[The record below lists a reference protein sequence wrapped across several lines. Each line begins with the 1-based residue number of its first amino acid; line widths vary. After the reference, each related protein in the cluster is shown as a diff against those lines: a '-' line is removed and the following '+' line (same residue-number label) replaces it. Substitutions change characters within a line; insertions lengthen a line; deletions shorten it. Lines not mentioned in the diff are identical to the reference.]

1 MGSPQSIISPYKE
14 SSFIPEPEKKIEFSR
29 KSRGLSSGISV
40 QRLDGTANFIGVL
53 DVYVHQ
59 ARDIHNI
66 CIYHKQD
73 VYAKLC
79 LTSDPENALAT
90 KIINGGGQSPVF
102 NDVLRL
108 NVHTLECSLKCE
120 IWMMSR
126 VRNYMEDQLLGFA
139 LVPLSEVF
147 IDNGKLD
154 QEFPLSSTDLFHSPA
169 GFVKLSF
176 SYSGEWPEVIPIPV
190 PPTSRMADKALQ
202 DTHPE
207 SLPNMLE
214 KIEFPDPKVVSEND
228 LMVSE
233 YFSIQSNNLES
244 HGSDS
249 FSADAKNQCNSELD
263 DNAGETFPTWTVDSH
278 HHEKHDSPSSNLS
291 TNESPPFASLPA
303 ASSHSCATPGGSK
316 FLNEES
322 IQPTE
327 EYTTVEKKSDVY
339 EDTGCNAS
347 ENLHPDTFPKP
358 VVTVNIESEVQ
369 VVQQDIVDMY
379 MKSMQQFTES
389 LAKMKLPL
397 DSEGGPTTSSGNS
410 SSEKLETPKSSGSRV
425 FYGSGA
431 FF

>member
-14 SSFIPEPEKKIEFSR
+14 PSLIGEPEKKDEYLR
-29 KSRGLSSGISV
+29 NTMAA
-40 QRLDGTANFIGVL
+40 QREDASANCIGVL
-53 DVYVHQ
+53 DVHVHQ

-79 LTSDPENALAT
+79 LTSDPENALTT

-102 NDVLRL
+102 DDIVRL
-108 NVHTLECSLKCE
+108 NVRTLECSLKCE

-139 LVPLSEVF
+139 LVPLSELF

-154 QEFPLSSTDLFHSPA
+154 QELPLSSTDLFHSPA

-176 SYSGEWPEVIPIPV
+176 SYNGEWPEVIHTPV
-190 PPTSRMADKALQ
+190 STTSAMDDKAFQ
-202 DTHPE
+202 ETHPV
-207 SLPNMLE
+207 SLLE

-233 YFSIQSNNLES
+233 YFSIRSNNIES
-244 HGSDS
+244 QGSDDI
-249 FSADAKNQCNSELD
+249 SADTDTKNQCNSGIT
-263 DNAGETFPTWTVDSH
+263 DNEV
-278 HHEKHDSPSSNLS
+278 ESPISNL
-291 TNESPPFASLPA
+291 ASLPTT
-303 ASSHSCATPGGSK
+303 SL
-316 FLNEES
+316 LNEES
-322 IQPTE
+322 IQPIAA
-327 EYTTVEKKSDVY
+327 
-339 EDTGCNAS
+339 EDTFS
-347 ENLHPDTFPKP
+347 KP
-358 VVTVNIESEVQ
+358 VVSVNIEPEIQ

-379 MKSMQQFTES
+379 MKSMHQFTES

-397 DSEGGPTTSSGNS
+397 DSDDGPTSSENS
-410 SSEKLETPKSSGSRV
+410 SPRKSEASKISGSRV

>member
-1 MGSPQSIISPYKE
+1 MGSPQSIISPYKD
-14 SSFIPEPEKKIEFSR
+14 SNFIAEPEKKIESSR
-29 KSRGLSSGISV
+29 KTRGLSTGISV
-40 QRLDGTANFIGVL
+40 QREDVIENFIGVL

-102 NDVLRL
+102 NDILQL
-108 NVHTLECSLKCE
+108 NVRTLECSLKCE

-139 LVPLSEVF
+139 LVPLSKVLV
-147 IDNGKLD
+147 DNGKLD

-176 SYSGEWPEVIPIPV
+176 SYSGEWPEVIPIPG
-190 PPTSRMADKALQ
+190 PPTSGMADKALQ

-207 SLPNMLE
+207 SLPNVLE

-233 YFSIQSNNLES
+233 YFSIQSDNLES
-244 HGSDS
+244 HGLDS
-249 FSADAKNQCNSELD
+249 FSADAKNRHNSELD
-263 DNAGETFPTWTVDSH
+263 DNACETFPTWTVDSH
-278 HHEKHDSPSSNLS
+278 HHGTHDSPSSNLS
-291 TNESPPFASLPA
+291 TNQPPLLTSLPA
-303 ASSHSCATPGGSK
+303 ASSQSSATPGGSK
-316 FLNEES
+316 FVNEEC
-322 IQPTE
+322 IQPTK
-327 EYTTVEKKSDVY
+327 EYTTVEKKSDVC
-339 EDTGCNAS
+339 EDTKPSAS

-358 VVTVNIESEVQ
+358 VVTVNIESEAQ

-379 MKSMQQFTES
+379 LKSMQQFTES

-397 DSEGGPTTSSGNS
+397 DSDGGPTTSSGNS
-410 SSEKLETPKSSGSRV
+410 SSEKFETPKSSGSRV